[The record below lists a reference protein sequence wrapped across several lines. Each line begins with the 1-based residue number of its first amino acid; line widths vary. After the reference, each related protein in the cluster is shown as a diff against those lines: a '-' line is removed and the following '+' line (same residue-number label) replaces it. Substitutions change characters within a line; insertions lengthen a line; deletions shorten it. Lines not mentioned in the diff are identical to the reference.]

1 MIEDD
6 DWFDDDNL
14 DEFLFPKYNFDDRR
28 PDFRIVYVAGAGQK
42 TPIPSSL
49 AKLVHSRDKQIV
61 DSDTSRTINSEA
73 IIIFNYTRKTVYR
86 YKPQTPE
93 GQGVR
98 AEQGGLCNLQNT
110 YIIPYVSR
118 I

>member
-1 MIEDD
+1 MEFGFGFDNTDDYLATKMIEDD

-49 AKLVHSRDKQIV
+49 AKLVHSRDK
-61 DSDTSRTINSEA
+61 
-73 IIIFNYTRKTVYR
+73 
-86 YKPQTPE
+86 
-93 GQGVR
+93 
-98 AEQGGLCNLQNT
+98 
-110 YIIPYVSR
+110 
-118 I
+118 